1 MIVGKIE
8 KEKPQE
14 KEQNEPVTVKK
25 KEKSSTLSHFLNKMN
40 KIKSKSI
47 KKFFKKNQKKEKAD
61 GSSSG
66 SESVET
72 SSKPESVMDL
82 PQELLDMIISYWDA
96 NDFGTIADFAE
107 SEGSVKIANWA
118 RGWLTTQ

>member
-8 KEKPQE
+8 KKKPQE

-47 KKFFKKNQKKEKAD
+47 KKFDKKNQKKEKAD
-61 GSSSG
+61 GSLSG

-107 SEGSVKIANWA
+107 SEGSIKIANWA

>member
-8 KEKPQE
+8 KKKPQE

-47 KKFFKKNQKKEKAD
+47 KKFDKKNQKKEKAD

>member
-8 KEKPQE
+8 KKKPQE

-47 KKFFKKNQKKEKAD
+47 KKIDKKNQKKEKAD
-61 GSSSG
+61 GSLSG